1 MDDLCE
7 IISSIIREKVEAKRF
22 PIHAMFIEIAKRYK
36 SENLRDELEALEALN
51 LIRSGDTI
59 NSTFYILNE

>member
-1 MDDLCE
+1 
-7 IISSIIREKVEAKRF
+7 
-22 PIHAMFIEIAKRYK
+22 MFMEIAKRYK